1 MNPLNKKA
9 SPKGGWRLEIL
20 ILREGVEAGTV
31 LVDVGEITVSE
42 DDGIGI
48 IGLQRAEQGH
58 EGRLLFPGT
67 GVGRDALGRQPTFI
81 AHTDGVLVVVAG
93 MCPRQV
99 LVPRLVQLSIAGD
112 VVVIASEPEAG
123 IVAGNEVLYGE
134 PTVSARG

>member
-1 MNPLNKKA
+1 M
-9 SPKGGWRLEIL
+9 
-20 ILREGVEAGTV
+20 T
-31 LVDVGEITVSE
+31 E

-81 AHTDGVLVVVAG
+81 AHTDGVLVVVPG
-93 MCPRQV
+93 MCPDQV
-99 LVPRLVQLSIAGD
+99 LVASLVAMPVAGD
-112 VVVIASEPEAG
+112 VVVIAGEPEAG

-134 PTVSARG
+134 PAVSARG